1 MVWKIENF
9 KSIKSAS
16 INLRE
21 SQVSVIAGTN
31 SSGKSSIIQS
41 LLMVAQSNYRSIDL
55 NGHLVS
61 LGTPEDVIRDGSDK
75 FSIEY
80 AYEAPGYFYEHNKW
94 NTDKKYYKVRITLKE
109 FLKKD
114 GTKTLGVVELKI
126 NEDNSEYITTKKI
139 SRRSSRHNEVFDKL
153 RKIYGEEV
161 SFVPFDRRIDE
172 GFTGYIIFQG
182 FNAVAVGY
190 ISNSSK
196 DTTSSMEMHF
206 KKFLR
211 DDFYSM
217 SEDQV
222 SSRTGSFYGEDLE
235 ERHNFISI
243 LNQNIADSNFPKYTG
258 MQDKFDSAV
267 ELYNAF
273 NDLKASEKRNIYA
286 YISNKYLEKDSH
298 FVPINDFFG
307 MFQDLKEFKN
317 EIILNRFFQ
326 SISKAINVLEIYNM
340 NLNFLTKRIK
350 YLGPLR
356 SAPRAYHERYNLYT
370 RRNSPIGVN
379 GEGLASYLAS
389 SESLNKKITY
399 TDPQGKTVE
408 SSTIDGAI
416 NKWMSYMNI
425 GENIRVKSIGKIGYD
440 LTLEVSGHRRDL
452 TAVGVGVSQSLPV
465 MVALLACEPGDIF
478 IVEQPELHLHP
489 DAQADLADF
498 LATAR
503 PDVCVIL
510 ETHSDNILTRIR
522 RRVIEGKIDSGNIN
536 IIFVSIENGGNVSSV
551 IPVNEMGK
559 LEYWPKGFLN
569 GTIDDSRAMFLA
581 ERELRKKNRENV
593 NVSQ

>member
-1 MVWKIENF
+1 MLWKVENF
-9 KSIKSAS
+9 KSIKSAC
-16 INLRE
+16 IDLQK

-80 AYEAPGYFYEHNKW
+80 SYEGADYFYEHDKW
-94 NTDKKYYKVRITLKE
+94 KEAKKDYKVRVTLKE
-109 FLKKD
+109 FFKRD

-126 NEDNSEYITTKKI
+126 DEDNLEYITTKKI
-139 SRRSSRHNEVFDKL
+139 SRRPNRHNVIFDEL
-153 RKIYGEEV
+153 RSIYGEEI
-161 SFVPFDRRIDE
+161 SFVPFDRKRDE

-190 ISNSSK
+190 ISNSSH
-196 DTTSSMEMHF
+196 DSTSSMESHF

-211 DDFYSM
+211 DDFNNIN
-217 SEDQV
+217 EDQV

-243 LNQNIADSNFPKYTG
+243 LNQSIADPEFPKYTG

-273 NDLKASEKRNIYA
+273 NNLKTNEKRNIYA
-286 YISNKYLEKDSH
+286 HIAEKYIKKDSH
-298 FVPINDFFG
+298 FVPINNFFG
-307 MFQDLKEFKN
+307 MYHDLTKFKN
-317 EIILNRFFQ
+317 EIILNKFFQ
-326 SISKAINVLEIYNM
+326 SISKAIKILEIYNM
-340 NLNFLTKRIK
+340 NLNFLSTRIK

-356 SAPRAYHERYNLYT
+356 SAPRAYHERYNLYS

-399 TDPQGKTVE
+399 TNPQGISVE
-408 SSTIDGAI
+408 SSTIDKAI
-416 NKWMSYMNI
+416 NEWMNHMNI
-425 GENIRVKSIGKIGYD
+425 GENIKVKSIGKIGYD
-440 LTLEVSGHRRDL
+440 LTLEVNGHRRDL

-465 MVALLACEPGDIF
+465 IVALLACEPGDIF

-503 PDVCVIL
+503 PDVCVVL

-522 RRVIEGKIDSGNIN
+522 RRVVEGKIDKENIN
-536 IIFVSIENGGNVSSV
+536 IIFVSTEEGGNISTI
-551 IPVNEMGK
+551 IPVNDMGK
-559 LEYWPKGFLN
+559 LDYWPKGFLN

-581 ERELRKKNRENV
+581 ERELQKKGKEETDA
-593 NVSQ
+593 S